1 MSRYVR
7 VAALAGVAAFL
18 PSCGASSHHSA
29 SSSSTT
35 VRSAAGTSGSPSATG
50 SEGAGGASG
59 GIVFKASGPA
69 EAQAL
74 DIDINNQTYN
84 AIQGVPLPWSNTV
97 QFQAGFTSYALRVQS
112 ANPTP
117 PVSCEIDVPGHT
129 PVTLT
134 ATAGQN
140 FVFCQTG

>member
-7 VAALAGVAAFL
+7 VAALAGAAAFL
-18 PSCGASSHHSA
+18 SSCGGSTHHSGA
-29 SSSSTT
+29 SSSTT
-35 VRSAAGTSGSPSATG
+35 VGTAAGTGGSPSGPGPTTG
-50 SEGAGGASG
+50 SEASG

-69 EAQAL
+69 VAQAL

-84 AIQGVPLPWSNTV
+84 AMQAVPLPWSNTV

-112 ANPTP
+112 ASPSP